1 MTVED
6 EHGNISVY
14 DTYVPGQ
21 LNAHD
26 KETCAAC
33 MDERLNAKNDMRRR
47 SASLSDSASESE
59 TETEFASQAQAQVR
73 QQSLAIP
80 PMDAEVENIFTSVGL
95 GADENMD
102 DDMDG
107 YSESG
112 NDSDTEEVL
121 HNSCSGIQ
129 DVLLTGEVRIL
140 LYELTDGDRRCCL
153 ILRRL
158 TSRMEKP
165 GIIISSMAASVIGM
179 G

>member
-21 LNAHD
+21 PNAHD
-26 KETCAAC
+26 EETCTAC
-33 MDERLNAKNDMRRR
+33 IHERLNAENYMRRR
-47 SASLSDSASESE
+47 SASLSDSESESKPESETE
-59 TETEFASQAQAQVR
+59 TETEFASQAQVQ

-80 PMDAEVENIFTSVGL
+80 PMDAEVEDIFTSVGL

-107 YSESG
+107 YSEGG
-112 NDSDTEEVL
+112 NDSDAEEVL

-129 DVLLTGEVRIL
+129 DLLLTGEVRISL
-140 LYELTDGDRRCCL
+140 
-153 ILRRL
+153 
-158 TSRMEKP
+158 
-165 GIIISSMAASVIGM
+165 
-179 G
+179 